1 MGWPVH
7 VSPGWRTIRRARN
20 RRRPGAS
27 RITELARRAWH
38 KSNYITVA
46 DVQQLDAY
54 HPTLLIVVQHDAR
67 SDFLTPGIASAVGCK
82 AHRDCI
88 HLPIVCRSRLGHRD
102 RAPRSKN
109 AGITRTRSRAC
120 RDSRITSHVAQCAAA
135 QLLPV
140 PVSTTSGTD
149 STAALSITPRATST
163 RRAASSSGAS
173 NSSSSCTWSSM
184 RERRPAARRADGKW
198 IIARLM
204 MSAAPPCNGAL
215 IACRSA

>member
-120 RDSRITSHVAQCAAA
+120 RDSRITSHVAQCASA

-140 PVSTTSGTD
+140 PSPPPAAP
-149 STAALSITPRATST
+149 TASPRSPSPRA
-163 RRAASSSGAS
+163 RRRPVASASSSGAS
-173 NSSSSCTWSSM
+173 NSSSSCTCSSI
-184 RERRPAARRADGKW
+184 RARQAGSR
-198 IIARLM
+198 
-204 MSAAPPCNGAL
+204 AAPPAV
-215 IACRSA
+215 APSRA